1 MSHNQLVF
9 TSSPE
14 KSQVQVHMTFQ
25 WSAEFG
31 GVLNEI
37 RSEFGRSYAVMQK
50 RARCNSRH
58 CEEESVSMDNGSR
71 GCTASGRPS
80 LLKRAWKEPNLKM
93 YEEKNCA

>member
-1 MSHNQLVF
+1 
-9 TSSPE
+9 
-14 KSQVQVHMTFQ
+14 MTFQ

-58 CEEESVSMDNGSR
+58 CEEESVSMDNSSR
-71 GCTASGRPS
+71 GCTASGKHRWGSELLAGRLAGSMIWLLHLS
-80 LLKRAWKEPNLKM
+80 L
-93 YEEKNCA
+93 